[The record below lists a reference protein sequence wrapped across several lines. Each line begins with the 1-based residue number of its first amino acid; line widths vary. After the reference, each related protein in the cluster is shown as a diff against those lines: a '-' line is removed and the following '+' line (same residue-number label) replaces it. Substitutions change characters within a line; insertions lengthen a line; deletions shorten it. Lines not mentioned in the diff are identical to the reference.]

1 MFSLR
6 VKTYIIFFP
15 LEVTIQC
22 TSPHTLSANLFTLV
36 MPSCFSTTETAAG
49 MVAAFSVTS
58 LRDRTIPCLRKG
70 KGMLFLKALQEEQFS
85 ITVHAGQAYR
95 LRVAGGL
102 EAGSRAMWKNEGNFQ
117 VKAVSHEL

>member
-36 MPSCFSTTETAAG
+36 TFCFSTTETAAG
-49 MVAAFSVTS
+49 MVAAFSVIS

-95 LRVAGGL
+95 LQVAGGL